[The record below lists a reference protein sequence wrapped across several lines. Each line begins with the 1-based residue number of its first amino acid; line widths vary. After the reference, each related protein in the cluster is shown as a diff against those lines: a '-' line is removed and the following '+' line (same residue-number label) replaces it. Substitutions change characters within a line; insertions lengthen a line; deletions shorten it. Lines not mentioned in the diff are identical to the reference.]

1 MSSPAD
7 IDKILAHWI
16 PVQRWFGG
24 KGRPIARISGAA
36 QSLLDPDHG
45 LWLYLATVEF
55 SDGGSDTYFVPV
67 SLHAESTE
75 SLEHA
80 LIGQL
85 SDAEGNP
92 VWAYDALHDRDS
104 SPIWPRLMADD
115 AHAEPAT
122 FHALPGAELPRDV
135 PGDTLTVEQSNT
147 SLVYGET
154 VIIKFFRRIEP
165 GVNPDVEIHE
175 ALSGTDNPHLA
186 PLLGYATLALPG
198 GEPATVAMAQT
209 FMSVAS
215 DGWAQA
221 TASVRDLFA
230 EADLHPQE
238 VGGDFAGEAHRL
250 GAATASVHVDLAR
263 AMPTRPVTAE
273 WIAAEVQV
281 MNDRLTAAC
290 AAVPALR
297 EHEDALRATYGAL
310 SAAEPGTPLQ
320 RIHGDL
326 HLGQVLRTAI
336 GWTILDF
343 EGEPARPMAQRRE
356 LSLPLRDVASMLRSF
371 DYAAHSLLADG
382 NQDAQLAYRATE
394 WADRNRAAF
403 CAGYG
408 EEAGLDPLAQ
418 GPLLRALEADK
429 AVYETMYE
437 ARNRPTWQWIPLSS
451 LHRITKQ
458 GTERH
463 D

>member
-1 MSSPAD
+1 MSSLD
-7 IDKILAHWI
+7 IDKILEHWV
-16 PVQRWFGG
+16 PGQRWFGG
-24 KGRPIARISGAA
+24 KGRPIARISAA
-36 QSLLDPDHG
+36 AHGRLDPEHP
-45 LWLYLATVEF
+45 LWLYLATVDF
-55 SDGGSDTYFVPV
+55 SDGGSDQYFVPV
-67 SLHAESTE
+67 TFHSGPAER
-75 SLEHA
+75 LEHA
-80 LIGQL
+80 LIGEVT
-85 SDAEGNP
+85 DEDGRA
-92 VWAYDALHDRDS
+92 VWVYDALHDRDS
-104 SPIWPRLMADD
+104 SPIWPRLMAEE
-115 AHAEPAT
+115 AAVEQAA

-147 SLVYGET
+147 SLVYGES
-154 VIIKFFRRIEP
+154 VIMKFFRRIEP
-165 GVNPDVEIHE
+165 GRNPDVEIHE
-175 ALSGTDNPHLA
+175 ALSGTENPHLA
-186 PLLGYATLALPG
+186 PLLGYVTLAG
-198 GEPATVAMAQT
+198 TGSEPATVAMAQT

-230 EADLHPQE
+230 EGDLHPQE

-263 AMPTRPVTAE
+263 VLPTRPVSPEWITAE
-273 WIAAEVQV
+273 VAV
-281 MNDRLTAAC
+281 MTERLTAAC

-297 EHEDALRATYGAL
+297 EHEEALRATYAAL
-310 SAAEPGTPLQ
+310 TETESFTPLQ

-403 CAGYG
+403 CAGYA
-408 EEAGLDPLAQ
+408 EEAGADPLAQ

-437 ARNRPTWQWIPLSS
+437 ARNRPSWLWIPLSS
-451 LHRITKQ
+451 LHRITKPAAEESH
-458 GTERH
+458 G
-463 D
+463 